1 MLDKRSRG
9 YGEYCKVLE
18 QMAGERAPTVTM
30 DKGQA
35 DAKVNGFRTR
45 TLSSRTTVCGTMKS
59 SKPFIFGGMDPLP
72 LPRYYS

>member
-9 YGEYCKVLE
+9 YGKVLE

-59 SKPFIFGGMDPLP
+59 SKPFIFGGMGNPLP